1 MSNYCKSSTEASRWM
16 IWIFVFYYFKCRSPI
31 TSTWWPLFLSL
42 FSLHI
47 AVCFF
52 TFKYFEILHC
62 SCAYSTISCDTLDHL
77 MWPLYVSF
85 LIFSFAKYSFFITWN
100 TKFKLTNMD
109 KLSMRCIFYSHFQF
123 THFRVDRLWSWRRR
137 EAWCFLWTDP
147 APQPLALWRPRWCSS
162 ALVPTLQD
170 RPPFTAPRLTRCS
183 IWGECCSIV
192 SQECLVSGICWLSLS
207 MKCWFT
213 LSGK

>member
-1 MSNYCKSSTEASRWM
+1 
-16 IWIFVFYYFKCRSPI
+16 
-31 TSTWWPLFLSL
+31 
-42 FSLHI
+42 
-47 AVCFF
+47 
-52 TFKYFEILHC
+52 
-62 SCAYSTISCDTLDHL
+62 

-123 THFRVDRLWSWRRR
+123 THFRVDRLWSWHRR
-137 EAWCFLWTDP
+137 EAWCFLWTEP

-192 SQECLVSGICWLSLS
+192 SQECLASGICWLSLS

-213 LSGK
+213 LLRIIKKSTSMNTDVRDAHHVLIQSVLHFLRVFIYFFLYAASKSEFCSLFVDLN